1 MTEICKTRIETIDLL
16 KGLVMVIT
24 ALFIMFNVVTWYQVK

>member
-1 MTEICKTRIETIDLL
+1 MTEIRKPRIETIDLL

-24 ALFIMFNVVTWYQVK
+24 AFFIMFNVVTWYQVK